1 MLDDLRS
8 ALRSLRSSP
17 AFTSVAIGVLALGI
31 GAGTAIFSVVDAV
44 VLRGLPFD
52 EHDRL
57 AAVLEHDTLRPETFG
72 GGTTTPQMFLDWRE
86 MQRPFESVAA
96 SAGTRF
102 ELRNDRGEPEDAR
115 GLRVTREFF
124 PTLRVRPLA
133 GRLFTAEDEIEGAHR
148 VVILSH
154 AFWQRR
160 FGGSLDAVGATLSVG
175 SQTYEVLGVLPRGV
189 EYPVASDRPT
199 EIFVPAMFG
208 SDDRVRGGSKNYNWS
223 VLARLKDGVTFE
235 QAAGQMDTLMAQLD
249 EQHPKWS
256 PGRRARVV
264 SLHEH
269 LVGRVRGWML
279 MLLAGVALVLLIAC
293 ANVANLMLA
302 RATVRARETAIRA
315 ALGAGGWRLV
325 RGLLVESLALALAG
339 AAGGLLLAWAAI
351 HVLLAWL
358 PPNLPR
364 VAAIG
369 LDLRV
374 AAAACAAAIATG
386 LLVGVVPALQ
396 TSRPDLASVLKAG
409 GRSSTA
415 GRRRQA
421 FRNALVVAEVALA
434 VILLVG
440 AGLFIG
446 SFASLMRIDPGLDYR
461 NVIALDVSVAPDPNL
476 SGSDLWRDMSRRGRP
491 YVEEMLAA
499 VSRVPGVLEA
509 GGVANG
515 LPLTG
520 SWSRTVPAFPG
531 RPKPEGD
538 DAAIDQRI
546 VTANYLQVMRI
557 PLMRGRHLNAGDV
570 EGAELVAI
578 VNEAAVR
585 RYWPGE
591 DALGQ
596 RIEVNGAERVVV
608 GIFGDIRHLGPERPA
623 RQEVYL
629 PLAQVGAPGMTLV
642 MRTSGRP
649 QDVLQGVKAAI
660 WSVNR
665 DQRLT
670 AETVT
675 LEGYMERLIA
685 ERRFTMA
692 LLGML
697 GLLGLV
703 IAAAGIYGVMAY
715 VVSQRTNEIGV
726 RMALGATRASVI
738 AMVLGRAALLVALGL
753 ALGGAAAWSLATTVE
768 AFLFQVRPHDVRI
781 FAGVLGVL
789 AAAGLLASAIP
800 ARRAST
806 VDPLVA
812 LRHE

>member
-208 SDDRVRGGSKNYNWS
+208 SDDRVRGASKNYNWS

-557 PLMRGRHLNAGDV
+557 PLVRGRHLNAGDV